1 MQHQSKLYC
10 FMVTLCSE
18 GIGVTDSVF
27 LSLFEFNRL
36 NRLAAHAGSHQ
47 SLWFLRVRDVHA

>member
-1 MQHQSKLYC
+1 
-10 FMVTLCSE
+10 MVTLCSE